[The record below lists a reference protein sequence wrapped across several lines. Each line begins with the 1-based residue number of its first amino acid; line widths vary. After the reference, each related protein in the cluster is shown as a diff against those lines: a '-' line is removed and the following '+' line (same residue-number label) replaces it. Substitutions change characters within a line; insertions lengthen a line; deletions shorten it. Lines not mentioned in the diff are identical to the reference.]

1 MVIINRMGEMR
12 HQQEEPYHQELER
25 EILEHEMEEEIPK
38 QQPLEIVQHKDQEN
52 LQPPKKGIIPQ
63 GEQRFLPQQVEES

>member
-1 MVIINRMGEMR
+1 
-12 HQQEEPYHQELER
+12 
-25 EILEHEMEEEIPK
+25 MEEEIPK